1 MLLRCQ
7 EPSKFK
13 QVKHRFMKIIN
24 TFQSKKL
31 LALGVIALLILP
43 ELTACSQ
50 VGREV
55 AEGIAA
61 GTAKEGAE
69 NIGTR
74 VFQQGAARATTNSIM
89 KIEGATWRRQTNGVI
104 KVYMLVRRQQRVHE
118 VVASCQQGIES
129 SNIGEISSSEQSRL
143 QEGVRSICNRISK

>member
-1 MLLRCQ
+1 
-7 EPSKFK
+7 
-13 QVKHRFMKIIN
+13 MKIKN
-24 TFQSKKL
+24 TFPLKKL
-31 LALGVIALLILP
+31 LALGVVALLISL

-55 AEGIAA
+55 AEVITA

-74 VFQQGAARATTNSIM
+74 VFQQSAARATTNSIM
-89 KIEGATWRRQTNGVI
+89 KIEGATWRRQANGVI
-104 KVYMLVRRQQRVHE
+104 KVYMRVRRQQRVHE

-129 SNIGEISSSEQSRL
+129 SNIGDISPSEQSRL
-143 QEGVRSICNRISK
+143 QEGVRSICNRISN